1 MVSTA
6 ADERDGMARR
16 QPPAKTMDD
25 DRRTSDLRGRIYD
38 LLRAE
43 IRDGRH
49 AEDIVF
55 GEHAIA
61 RAFSVS
67 RTPARE
73 ALALLARRGML
84 VPRRRGFE
92 FPRFTPR
99 EIDEIFE
106 VRLLLE
112 PWAMRGVAR
121 SAAPE
126 DRRRLAEACAE
137 DLGEAFVP
145 GSPEAVAA
153 LDRVQRRLSALVAN
167 PVLADLAERHADK
180 VAVHVAA
187 LLRDPAE
194 AERGRGAAAAIVT
207 AVARGDGP
215 DTERLTVARLDAL
228 RDALRRR
235 AEEGS

>member
-1 MVSTA
+1 
-6 ADERDGMARR
+6 
-16 QPPAKTMDD
+16 
-25 DRRTSDLRGRIYD
+25 
-38 LLRAE
+38 
-43 IRDGRH
+43 
-49 AEDIVF
+49 
-55 GEHAIA
+55 
-61 RAFSVS
+61 
-67 RTPARE
+67 
-73 ALALLARRGML
+73 
-84 VPRRRGFE
+84 
-92 FPRFTPR
+92 
-99 EIDEIFE
+99 